1 MNEPEAIK
9 SLLKEAKTIAVV
21 GISAKPER
29 DSHKVATYLRDVGY
43 RIIPVNPALSEW
55 EGIETYPSL
64 GAIPW
69 NQEVDIVDVFRRVE
83 EMERV
88 AEEIILY
95 TPEKKIKGAWFQEGL
110 IDDAVAFK
118 AERAKLSVVM
128 NRCIMKEHQ
137 RLNG

>member
-1 MNEPEAIK
+1 M
-9 SLLKEAKTIAVV
+9 
-21 GISAKPER
+21 
-29 DSHKVATYLRDVGY
+29 
-43 RIIPVNPALSEW
+43 NPALSEW